1 MNILFVCSGNTCR
14 SPMAEALFRDQLK
27 QTPVKNGNDIKVRSA
42 GLYALAGQTASREA
56 IQVMAEMGLD
66 ISRHT
71 SRDFSEELIRWAD
84 LILTMT
90 DRHAQYI
97 LSNYTVPAEKLFT
110 LGEFSQ
116 AGRED
121 ITDPYGGG
129 KDAYQRSA
137 RQIKNMINGIFKKLS

>member
-27 QTPVKNGNDIKVRSA
+27 KKPVKTGGDLEVRSA
-42 GLYALAGQTASREA
+42 GLYALAGQAASREA
-56 IQVMAEMGLD
+56 IQVMADMGID
-66 ISRHT
+66 ISQH
-71 SRDFSEELIRWAD
+71 SSHALSEDLIQWAD

-90 DRHAQYI
+90 ESHLQYI

-116 AGRED
+116 AERVD
-121 ITDPYGGG
+121 IIDPYGGG
-129 KDAYQRSA
+129 KAAYRRSA
-137 RQIKNMINGIFKKLS
+137 GQIKNMITDIFKKLS